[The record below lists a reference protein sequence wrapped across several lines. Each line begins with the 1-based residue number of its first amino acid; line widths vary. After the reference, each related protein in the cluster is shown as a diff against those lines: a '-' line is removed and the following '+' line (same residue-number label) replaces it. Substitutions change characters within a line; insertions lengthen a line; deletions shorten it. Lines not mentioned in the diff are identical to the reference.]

1 MLSSNGNWSSYV
13 YDYVTKKA
21 MQLYT
26 HRTTT
31 HLQSVITLDLR
42 VQKDTFLLYIDGH
55 EQGNI
60 VSPFYAS
67 GTVGLAV
74 DTAADVF
81 FSNFAL
87 YALPNK

>member
-1 MLSSNGNWSSYV
+1 
-13 YDYVTKKA
+13 VTKKA

-26 HRTTT
+26 HRTRAQ
-31 HLQSVITLDLR
+31 LQGLITIDIR

-60 VSPFYAS
+60 VSPFYTS

>member
-1 MLSSNGNWSSYV
+1 
-13 YDYVTKKA
+13 

-31 HLQSVITLDLR
+31 HLQGLITIDIR

-87 YALPNK
+87 YAFPNK